1 MVADDW
7 LIGGERRAAAA
18 GRIYDAAARLIA
30 HDGLNGLDIDKLCD
44 EVHCSRATIYR
55 YVGGKT
61 EIRNAV
67 VQRTAERIVESVRS
81 AVATLGGSERLVE
94 SILLTLKQIRSDP
107 LCQLMI
113 SSIRGGTRQVAWL
126 ADSSLTAK
134 FATELAGLTDGDPQ
148 APRWVIRVVLTL
160 LYWPAESDEAERQ
173 LVEMFVGPA
182 FDESPRTSLPENG
195 T

>member
-1 MVADDW
+1 MPGDDW
-7 LIGGERRAAAA
+7 LVGGERRTAAAERIYAAAA
-18 GRIYDAAARLIA
+18 ELIA
-30 HDGLNGLDIDKLCD
+30 HDGLDGLDIDKLSTR
-44 EVHCSRATIYR
+44 VHCSRATIYR

-81 AVATLGGSERLVE
+81 AVDALGGSERLVE
-94 SILLTLKQIRSDP
+94 SILLTLGQIRSDP
-107 LCQLMI
+107 LCRLMV
-113 SSIRGGTRQVAWL
+113 SSIRGGTSQVAWL
-126 ADSSLTAK
+126 AESPLTAK

-182 FDESPRTSLPENG
+182 FEESPRLPLTGNE